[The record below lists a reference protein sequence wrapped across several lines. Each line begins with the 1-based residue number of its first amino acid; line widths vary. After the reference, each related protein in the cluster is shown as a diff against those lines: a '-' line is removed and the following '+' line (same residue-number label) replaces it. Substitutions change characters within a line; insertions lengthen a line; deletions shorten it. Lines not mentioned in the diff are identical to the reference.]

1 MNRTRSAYAESEY
14 NRDGRTD
21 DEQLKKRNV
30 HIFCY
35 TPIHKPKSPMLIEQ
49 GRVTLHEFYLTSV
62 SFLRQVRNRKFA
74 FFRRLVFTRGRNN
87 GEGSEYNR

>member
-1 MNRTRSAYAESEY
+1 
-14 NRDGRTD
+14 
-21 DEQLKKRNV
+21 
-30 HIFCY
+30 
-35 TPIHKPKSPMLIEQ
+35 MLIEQ

-74 FFRRLVFTRGRNN
+74 FFRRLVFIRGRNN